1 MSAHDAIARSA
12 AMAGVTD
19 AERALALADGAIVT
33 VGTFDG
39 VHRGHADVLAHLVE
53 RSAATGLPSIV
64 VTFDPHPLLVVNP
77 SAAPPLITLHEEKL
91 ELLQRSG
98 VSHVAVL
105 PFTPALAALEAD
117 AFVDLV
123 LRDRFHVRELLVG
136 HDHGFG
142 RGRMGDREVLMR
154 LGEERGFAVT
164 VLPPVVAGDG
174 HPVSSTAIRRAVA
187 GGDLARAALGLGRP
201 YSLSGTVVHGDQRG
215 RTIGYPTL
223 NLSPLS
229 HHKLLPPDGVYAVRV
244 ELPDGTFGGMLNLG
258 PRPTFGDA
266 ARRVEAHVFDAAH
279 DWYGAPVR
287 LGLIARLRETRPF
300 AGIEALRAQLAT
312 DEQDARAAL
321 RRHQSGWLPQGATQ
335 A

>member
-1 MSAHDAIARSA
+1 MSTSDAAAQRA
-12 AMAGVTD
+12 AMGGVTD
-19 AERALALADGAIVT
+19 AERALPLAGGTIVT

-53 RSAATGLPSIV
+53 RSVATGLPSVV
-64 VTFDPHPLLVVNP
+64 VTFDPHPLEVVNP
-77 SAAPPLITLHEEKL
+77 SAAPPLLTVHEEKL
-91 ELLQRSG
+91 ELLRRSG

-105 PFTPALAALEAD
+105 PFTSALAALEAE

-142 RGRMGDREVLMR
+142 RGRMGDRDVLRR
-154 LGEERGFAVT
+154 LGDERGFAVS

-201 YSLSGTVVHGDQRG
+201 YGLSGTVVHGDQRG

-223 NLSPLS
+223 NLSPLPPN
-229 HHKLLPPDGVYAVRV
+229 KLLPPDGVYAVRV
-244 ELPDGTFGGMLNLG
+244 HLPDGEFGGMLNLG

-266 ARRVEAHVFDAAH
+266 ARRVETHVFDASR

-287 LGLIARLRETRPF
+287 LELIARLRETRPF
-300 AGIEALRAQLAT
+300 SGIEALRAQLAT
-312 DEQDARAAL
+312 DERDARAAL
-321 RRHQSGWLPQGATQ
+321 HHHLSGWLPQGGTQ